1 MAIERRIQ
9 VTIGTTPCLSFVDS
23 KSTRTLVPS
32 SSIVRVVG
40 PSAANAAKLQRS
52 KARHAAA
59 RTTAR
64 TPGAPRQC
72 HPVDRSAVRGTP
84 SCIHLITNP
93 FEEIDM
99 SKHTGSAGLRA
110 IVEKAFAGVE
120 AGGTSVLAHVYLLEW
135 VGDQMDT

>member
-9 VTIGTTPCLSFVDS
+9 VTIGTTPCLSFVES

-32 SSIVRVVG
+32 TSIVRVVG

-52 KARHAAA
+52 KAKHAAA

-64 TPGAPRQC
+64 APGAHRQC

-84 SCIHLITNP
+84 SCVHLITNP

-99 SKHTGSAGLRA
+99 SKHIGSSGLRA
-110 IVEKAFAGVE
+110 IVEKAFAGAAFVATVVVVS
-120 AGGTSVLAHVYLLEW
+120 AGTAAMCFPG
-135 VGDQMDT
+135 